1 MLTTNKGYN
10 GIYTSTQ
17 MVIPHRDI
25 AIEIPMGWT
34 MSWPMTGE
42 SAACCCLNGISSSLV
57 VVVVCHA
64 ADMDWRSNWFIVLAQ
79 HPCAVLDSFDAAGVP
94 IRTCL
99 EWSPCCLYVFVQS
112 IAAVSG
118 MPVSSSIRLAFTYQQ
133 MHTSHNEQSAH
144 THHVAFGYLWMPP
157 AAPVVKSAMF
167 RTWLVDD
174 QRGLY
179 YPICWV
185 SSQSFRG
192 IPIDQTEDKV
202 RHKPLTRSTGLQCVH
217 CQSSQELLLAGAI
230 DRSSVHLFVMLGKYN
245 WSNFTIYLW

>member
-144 THHVAFGYLWMPP
+144 TPCSLWISLD
-157 AAPVVKSAMF
+157 AACRPCSQVSNVQN
-167 RTWLVDD
+167 LVGWWSK
-174 QRGLY
+174 RIIL
-179 YPICWV
+179 PN
-185 SSQSFRG
+185 
-192 IPIDQTEDKV
+192 
-202 RHKPLTRSTGLQCVH
+202 
-217 CQSSQELLLAGAI
+217 
-230 DRSSVHLFVMLGKYN
+230 MLG
-245 WSNFTIYLW
+245 IIAIL

>member
-1 MLTTNKGYN
+1 M
-10 GIYTSTQ
+10 TQ
-17 MVIPHRDI
+17 QEFRF
-25 AIEIPMGWT
+25 A
-34 MSWPMTGE
+34 
-42 SAACCCLNGISSSLV
+42 LV
-57 VVVVCHA
+57 LSGVHVVY
-64 ADMDWRSNWFIVLAQ
+64 MF
-79 HPCAVLDSFDAAGVP
+79 SFRALQQ
-94 IRTCL
+94 CL
-99 EWSPCCLYVFVQS
+99 ECQYL
-112 IAAVSG
+112 AVSG
-118 MPVSSSIRLAFTYQQ
+118 WP
-133 MHTSHNEQSAH
+133 SHISRCILRTMNKAH

-174 QRGLY
+174 QSGLY

-192 IPIDQTEDKV
+192 IPIDQAEDKV

-245 WSNFTIYLW
+245 WSNFTIYL